1 MAGELVAKLLA
12 ENEAVWPQVLGYLNY
27 SAGRPDARF
36 RRQLNELY
44 RQLAQ
49 AGLTEPW
56 LALPELLRAG
66 LTQLRQQGNPGFRE
80 TQQAEAVVE
89 LALVELPQAY
99 REFHGDLLGHVQDA
113 ELWQPFL
120 LARFCEAVL
129 AEGSP
134 WEERDRIVRG
144 ALKRVNDY
152 VGYRPVAVLENRRLG
167 EPYPQEWVCPIPV
180 YFRGVGVAWG
190 PNQALLEK
198 TLEVLQ
204 QTDPD
209 LLESV
214 SLELERLEEL
224 AWDPRGEDFAHPA
237 HRRPNYLFGMWDT
250 NRLDEQGRYC
260 RYVLQKLTLDLL
272 QEWIDRP
279 DGRDPQE
286 RLLEAALVLSA
297 TILMGSGV
305 AGRSPA
311 SPEANA
317 SLAAIVPK
325 VAETR
330 DTFYRWWLER
340 IPGEHGE
347 RLRAEA
353 QRLKQP
359 FGGVRVH
366 LNQTLARRRAAQ
378 LQRRMLATLWAQM
391 GYPEESRRLVS
402 GLPAAV
408 RWSVELVCRL
418 AEVHRQLETGQLEQA
433 ASLLEQAQQLLQ
445 RAVRCGA
452 LVDPWNILGFQ
463 GLFPVSAAAEDSVRD
478 PRVEELLR
486 IVQGLLHHYSRLRGE
501 SAARGL
507 RELSQTVRRQMRR
520 LAEWW
525 HQFAAHE
532 VSDLPRVHALEEFQ
546 SAEHVASVLG
556 RWHERGNQPA
566 DLAFWRR
573 HLQEFRTAKA
583 FALAVQALLEKRDYT
598 ASLGLLMA
606 WLSQAADTRE
616 SAPGTTAVPLEDG
629 IYSFSSLAVRWA
641 VAVLSPASAAQA
653 SPGGLSSP
661 ASGGSAGSSSPMTW
675 STEAASPPQEEQWL
689 RAWHQLKKFLDYLEA
704 NAGEFGEVPHLGHR
718 QEAPAADQPNPYAAA
733 YEGVVFRGSSED
745 DVEGSVAEAGP
756 TPGEFPL
763 ESDSAWLEPRL
774 RFLTMEAALWQLAGR
789 FATQH
794 RLADHGRAADA
805 GGITSQA
812 SAAVAE
818 TIADWQ
824 QRATARIAALLQ
836 LLNEVQAQPLPPP
849 SADPDSVAEYE
860 RRRQIKEELL
870 QEVQAAVQET
880 RLALRSLRAASGAE
894 PPPGLAGEELQ
905 EWQAAL
911 LERAALRAEP
921 ILLQWHMDPWWRSV
935 QDVPLLYVPPEAGG
949 DPQAVLTTRSLLLT
963 FRMLAENLPRLGQ
976 VRATLRLLEHA
987 LELEARPVTGPRR
1000 VTEFDRLFQAAFQGV
1015 VRTVVRSARVWFP
1028 PLNLPENVLRLL
1040 QFLANRFGKLWQQH
1054 SQSVRLSALE
1064 LIRNENEWQQL
1075 LRFIRRYG
1083 RDLFH
1088 PKFLTL
1094 ANIRGILHRGVH
1106 QWLRDL
1112 EQETPTE
1119 AAGGSPLGLRSQP
1132 IALLEELDDRIP
1144 RERAAYFLEIILHAL
1159 ADHYEEFKDYNATT
1173 AHSDYGE
1180 NLHLLMEFLRV
1191 QVEFERFSW
1200 QYRPLS
1206 LAHEVLVR
1214 EGSMRTARLWRQWVE
1229 QLTQKRMAELRQ
1241 RLADLEQRYGLRLIT
1256 VSDRVQGGLAL
1267 GLQEDYLCALVEPV
1281 MLEAGQGAGEAVN
1294 HLREALQ
1301 PFLQSPSG
1309 AGLDTPHWL
1318 RRMEMEVRRVLAER
1332 APWLIMPLER
1342 LPQAPQQLLRWEQ
1355 LQDELRQLGE

>member
-1 MAGELVAKLLA
+1 MSGDWVERLVA

-27 SAGRPDARF
+27 SAGRPDPRF
-36 RRQLNELY
+36 RRHLNDLY
-44 RQLAQ
+44 RQLAE
-49 AGLTEPW
+49 AGASEPW
-56 LALPELLRAG
+56 LMLPELLRAA
-66 LTQLRQQGNPGFRE
+66 LTQLHSKQHRGFSE
-80 TQQAEAVVE
+80 TDQAAAVIE

-99 REFHGDLLGHVQDA
+99 REWHGDLLGHLSDA
-113 ELWQPFL
+113 ELWQPFVL
-120 LARFCEAVL
+120 VRFCEAVL
-129 AEGSP
+129 AEGGP
-134 WEERDRIVRG
+134 WEERDRIVQG

-152 VGYRPVAVLENRRLG
+152 VGYRPVAILENRQRG
-167 EPYPQEWVCPIPV
+167 KPYSREWVCPIPV

-190 PNQALLEK
+190 PYQRLLEK

-204 QTDPD
+204 QTDPE

-214 SLELERLEEL
+214 HLELKQLEEL

-237 HRRPNYLFGMWDT
+237 QRRPNYLFGMWDPYQL
-250 NRLDEQGRYC
+250 NKRGRYC

-272 QEWIDRP
+272 QEWVERE
-279 DGRDPQE
+279 DGRDREE
-286 RLLEAALVLSA
+286 RLLEAALVLAA
-297 TILMGSGV
+297 TILMGTGV
-305 AGRSPA
+305 AGRSPR
-311 SPEANA
+311 SPEAHA
-317 SLAAIVPK
+317 SLAVLVPK
-325 VAETR
+325 VAEAR

-340 IPGEHGE
+340 VPGEHGK

-353 QRLKQP
+353 KRLKQP

-402 GLPAAV
+402 GLPATV
-408 RWSVELVCRL
+408 RWSVDLVCRL
-418 AEVHRQLETGQLEQA
+418 AEVHRQLEYGQLEQA
-433 ASLLEQAQQLLQ
+433 ASWLKQIRQLLL
-445 RAVRCGA
+445 RGVRCGA

-463 GLFPVSAAAEDSVRD
+463 GMFPVSGAAEDSVRD

-486 IVQGLLHHYSRLRGE
+486 LIQGVLHHYSRLLGE
-501 SAARGL
+501 ASARGQ
-507 RELSQTVRRQMRR
+507 RELAAQVRRHMRR
-520 LAEWW
+520 FAEWW
-525 HQFAAHE
+525 HRFAAHE
-532 VSDLPRVHALEEFQ
+532 VSDVPRVHALEEFH
-546 SAEHVASVLG
+546 SAEHVAAVLA

-573 HLQEFRTAKA
+573 HLHQFRTAKA
-583 FALAVQALLEKRDYT
+583 FALAVQALLEKRDYS

-606 WLSQAADTRE
+606 WLSQAAGEEDL
-616 SAPGTTAVPLEDG
+616 SAEDAEPSRPGQTVPLEDG

-641 VAVLSPASAAQA
+641 VAVISPASAA
-653 SPGGLSSP
+653 SSQTAP
-661 ASGGSAGSSSPMTW
+661 AETLPTWKELPSAP
-675 STEAASPPQEEQWL
+675 PPQEQDWL
-689 RAWHQLKKFLDYLEA
+689 RAWQQLKKFLDYLDA
-704 NAGEFGEVPHLGHR
+704 NAGEFGEVPQLGLT
-718 QEAPAADQPNPYAAA
+718 QESPRTEKENPYAAA

-745 DVEGSVAEAGP
+745 DVEGSVADVGP
-756 TPGEFPL
+756 APGEFPL
-763 ESDSAWLEPRL
+763 ETESDRLEPRL
-774 RFLTMEAALWQLAGR
+774 RFLTMEASLWQLAGR
-789 FATQH
+789 LATQH
-794 RLADHGRAADA
+794 TLPGIEETLADWERRAQ
-805 GGITSQA
+805 T
-812 SAAVAE
+812 
-818 TIADWQ
+818 
-824 QRATARIAALLQ
+824 RIKALLR
-836 LLNEVQAQPLPPP
+836 LLDEVQAQNLPAP

-860 RRRQIKEELL
+860 RRCQIKEDLL
-870 QEVQAAVQET
+870 HQVLVAVQET
-880 RLALRSLRAASGAE
+880 RLALRSLRAATHAE
-894 PPPGLAGEELQ
+894 PPPNIADEELH

-911 LERAALRAEP
+911 LERAALRNDP
-921 ILLQWHMDPWWRSV
+921 LLLQWYMENWWQSV

-949 DPQAVLTTRSLLLT
+949 EARAVLTTRALLLT
-963 FRMLAENLPRLGQ
+963 FRMLAENLPRLGL
-976 VRATLRLLEHA
+976 VRATYRLLEHA
-987 LELEARPVTGPRR
+987 LELEGRPVAGARR

-1015 VRTVVRSARVWFP
+1015 VRTLVRSARVWFP
-1028 PLNLPENVLRLL
+1028 PLNLPEHVVRLL
-1040 QFLANRFGKLWQQH
+1040 QGVANRFGKLWRQH

-1112 EQETPTE
+1112 EQEAQAG
-1119 AAGGSPLGLRSQP
+1119 AAGASLPWSRSEP

-1144 RERAAYFLEIILHAL
+1144 RDRAAYFLEIILHAL

-1191 QVEFERFSW
+1191 KVEFERFRW
-1200 QYRPLS
+1200 HYRPLS

-1229 QLTQKRMAELRQ
+1229 QLAQTRTAELRS
-1241 RLADLEQRYGLRLIT
+1241 RLAELEQRYGLQLIT
-1256 VSDRVQGGLAL
+1256 IHDRIQGGLGL
-1267 GLQEDYLCALVEPV
+1267 DLQEDYLCALVEPV
-1281 MLEAGQGAGEAVN
+1281 MMEAKQGGGEAVN

-1309 AGLDTPHWL
+1309 AGLDTPQWL

-1355 LQDELRQLGE
+1355 LQDELRHLPE